1 MGYSEARP
9 AQGESVDNWVKLY
22 MLKTDTRE
30 ASLTKLQNGHGVG
43 VP

>member
-9 AQGESVDNWVKLY
+9 AQGESVDKWVKLY
-22 MLKTDTRE
+22 MLKTDTSE
-30 ASLTKLQNGHGVG
+30 ASLTKLQNGHEVG